1 MEWKNRP
8 GTSINLHPTVFGDR
22 SQRDDAF
29 SVRYLQTC
37 RSCPTCRRNARCWG
51 SGSWFFRLNFSI
63 RKKNMS
69 GLWFEE
75 AIFVDDLMIGFVWRD
90 FFVWSSG
97 DMYIW
102 YMCKNMFMYL
112 NVWKCVIDSRYTH
125 IFACSAHT
133 LHCSY
138 VYSSFHWYVLE
149 FFQTFVTSF
158 FF

>member
-1 MEWKNRP
+1 MKKPSGDIHQSPPQRFRGP
-8 GTSINLHPTVFGDR
+8 LPTRRCLFGQVPPDL
-22 SQRDDAF
+22 QKLPD
-29 SVRYLQTC
+29 LQTQ
-37 RSCPTCRRNARCWG
+37 REMLRQRK
-51 SGSWFFRLNFSI
+51 LIFSI
-63 RKKNMS
+63 EFFYSKKKMS